1 MAAERPAEKP
11 LSTSRPAEKPKRKA
25 PEREAPKSLHP
36 IAAARLTNRR
46 RTR

>member
-1 MAAERPAEKP
+1 MAAKKPVEK
-11 LSTSRPAEKPKRKA
+11 AK
-25 PEREAPKSLHP
+25 PERKPPERKPPQAKSLHP